1 MSVLMINN
9 DSFKSAQD
17 KYNAQAQRMIELRAK
32 MITAINDIRGGWRS
46 DGADAFFEKFD
57 VQWLKNFTD
66 YTEVISHM
74 AKNLSSTD
82 HMYQEV
88 VDSAERIKLE

>member
-1 MSVLMINN
+1 MAVLMINN
-9 DSFKSAQD
+9 DSLKRAQD
-17 KYNAQAQRMIELRAK
+17 KYNAQAQRMIELRIQMVA
-32 MITAINDIRGGWRS
+32 AINDIRSGWRS

-66 YTEVISHM
+66 YTEVIRHM
-74 AKNLSSTD
+74 AKSLSSTG

-88 VDSAERIKLE
+88 IDSADKVKLD